1 MTIQEIAKEADVS
14 LATVSR
20 VINNYPYVSKVTRA
34 KVLKILEDRKNT
46 VYISPISFWEIAIKH
61 QTKKLDLQGINVLQ
75 LPHIAEQYDFTLLT
89 PQTYDYVSIS
99 QIPLKEN
106 HHDPF
111 DRMLIQQ
118 AIRNDLILIS
128 KDEKFQ
134 QYQENGL
141 QLMWE

>member
-1 MTIQEIAKEADVS
+1 MEYLIDTHVFIWALMDTKKIPKKTFE
-14 LATVSR
+14 
-20 VINNYPYVSKVTRA
+20 
-34 KVLKILEDRKNT
+34 ILEDENNT
-46 VYISPISFWEIAIKH
+46 VYISSMSFWEIAIKA
-61 QTKKLDLQGINVLQ
+61 QSKKLELHGINVLQ
-75 LPHIAEQYDFTLLT
+75 LPHIAKQLNFTILD

-118 AIRNDLILIS
+118 AIRNDLVLIS

-134 QYQENGL
+134 QYEENGL
-141 QLMWE
+141 QLIW

>member
-1 MTIQEIAKEADVS
+1 MEYLIDTHVFIWALMDTKKI
-14 LATVSR
+14 
-20 VINNYPYVSKVTRA
+20 SK
-34 KVLKILEDRKNT
+34 KSFDILEDENNT
-46 VYISPISFWEIAIKH
+46 VYISSMSFWEIAIKV
-61 QTKKLDLQGINVLQ
+61 QSKKLELHGINVLQ
-75 LPHIAEQYDFTLLT
+75 LPHIAKQLNFTILD

-118 AIRNDLILIS
+118 AIRNDLVLIS

-134 QYQENGL
+134 QYEENGL
-141 QLMWE
+141 QLMW